1 MIINRGD
8 SLDVTSSN
16 VGRSAAAQEVDT
28 QAASKAPPVA
38 DTSVNDQIALSLA
51 TNYVQQATSA
61 GSAARLERILAL
73 KHAIQ
78 AEQYLVEPNAVSHA
92 LIRASLLGE

>member
-8 SLDVTSSN
+8 SLDLTSSN
-16 VGRSAAAQEVDT
+16 VGRSAAAQEAEA
-28 QAASKAPPVA
+28 QAAIKAPPIP
-38 DTSVNDQIALSLA
+38 TGVNDQIALSLA

-61 GSAARLERILAL
+61 GSDARLERILAL

-92 LIRASLLGE
+92 LIRATLLGE